1 MAINGVDFYLEDG
14 EILRL
19 IGPNGS
25 GKTTLFTTLRA
36 MKTSTRWCR
45 RRSRSLVE
53 STSWSIMLV
62 LPGGAQDQQ
71 EASYNQLSLLR
82 QAENPVL

>member
-25 GKTTLFTTLRA
+25 GKTTLFTTSRA
-36 MKTSTRWCR
+36 RKTSTKGVQKTLQEFGRIDILVNNAGITRWR
-45 RRSRSLVE
+45 PRS
-53 STSWSIMLV
+53 T
-62 LPGGAQDQQ
+62 GGFLKPI
-71 EASYNQLSLLR
+71 EFI
-82 QAENPVL
+82 